1 MAHNFQV
8 RKIVSDFAVL
18 LAIVTMTAFDH
29 SMNLETPKL
38 IVPDE
43 ITPTRGDRGWIRD
56 AKSKNYFEGESFMK
70 FLRLKSVSLPQSIP
84 LIDQNPFWQIF
95 LAVPFAVLLSILI
108 FMDHQITAVI
118 VNRRENKLK
127 KGYGYHLDL
136 LVVSIALIVCTVCGL
151 PWFVGATVLSI
162 THVNSLKQRF
172 IEHKDA

>member
-56 AKSKNYFEGESFMK
+56 TKSKNYFEGESFIN
-70 FLRLKSVSLPQSIP
+70 FLRLKSVSLP
-84 LIDQNPFWQIF
+84 
-95 LAVPFAVLLSILI
+95 
-108 FMDHQITAVI
+108 
-118 VNRRENKLK
+118 
-127 KGYGYHLDL
+127 
-136 LVVSIALIVCTVCGL
+136 
-151 PWFVGATVLSI
+151 
-162 THVNSLKQRF
+162 
-172 IEHKDA
+172 